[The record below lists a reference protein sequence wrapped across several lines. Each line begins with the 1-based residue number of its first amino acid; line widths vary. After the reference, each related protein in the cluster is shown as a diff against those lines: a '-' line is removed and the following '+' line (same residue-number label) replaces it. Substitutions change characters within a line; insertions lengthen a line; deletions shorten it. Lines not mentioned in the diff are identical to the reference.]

1 MKSHILGAD
10 SSPKKVIGHTG
21 DLGSFISAYWV
32 FPETESAVV
41 VLTNSS
47 SADGD
52 SSNLIAQVLIQAL
65 FDLQPATDLVKVASE
80 AVTEAKARWDQAV
93 DAWTE
98 NRLADKAEGIE
109 RLHGDIH
116 EYRFMYDSQ
125 NQRLV
130 GARAQVL
137 ATLHQRLTR
146 SDIRPP
152 PLSRRQLVFSFRI
165 PGQVPRIRNE
175 KLRPQFENL
184 HFRF

>member
-1 MKSHILGAD
+1 MQ
-10 SSPKKVIGHTG
+10 T
-21 DLGSFISAYWV
+21 
-32 FPETESAVV
+32 
-41 VLTNSS
+41 
-47 SADGD
+47 
-52 SSNLIAQVLIQAL
+52 L
-65 FDLQPATDLVKVASE
+65 FDLLPAIDSVKVAPE

-109 RLHGDIH
+109 RLHGDIYD
-116 EYRFMYDSQ
+116 YRFTYDSQ

-137 ATLHQRLTR
+137 VTLHQRLTR

-152 PLSRRQLVFSFRI
+152 PLSPRQLVFSSRI
-165 PGQVPRIRNE
+165 PGQVLGVGNV
-175 KLRPQFENL
+175 KLRENL